1 MPSPTL
7 PWYRRQTANHTTTAC
22 CPGVDRDV
30 AAFPGTEPHATPPGI
45 PWNWTALRL
54 DRRCPIPPGITPGL
68 EDCPSPLSSLEYPGL
83 GRLSARIDAA
93 PLAWYDTRP
102 PGFHLPRCGVRRIY
116 SYHLVLCVSR
126 REQFYTTWYC
136 AYVSENSFYT
146 TWYCA
151 YVSENSFYTTWYCA
165 YVSENSFYTTWY
177 CACFQRTVFIPPGIV
192 SAFKR
197 TVFIPLGMLSAFQRT
212 VFHTTSQLYVSGRSQ
227 YTRYCV

>member
-1 MPSPTL
+1 M
-7 PWYRRQTANHTTTAC
+7 
-22 CPGVDRDV
+22 
-30 AAFPGTEPHATPPGI
+30 
-45 PWNWTALRL
+45 

-68 EDCPSPLSSLEYPGL
+68 EDCPSPLSSLESPGL
-83 GRLSARIDAA
+83 GRLSVRIDAA
-93 PLAWYDTRP
+93 PLAWYNTRP
-102 PGFHLPRCGVRRIY
+102 PGFPLPRCRVRRIY

-151 YVSENSFYTTWYCA
+151 
-165 YVSENSFYTTWY
+165 
-177 CACFQRTVFIPPGIV
+177 CFQRTVFIPLGIV

-197 TVFIPLGMLSAFQRT
+197 TVFIPLGIVSDFQRT